1 MVSVWVVGFG
11 CGWVWATEMCTDYGS
26 QKVLNLVADTYLD
39 GDGLDIHAAFESPVY
54 RWFATMGQ
62 INWAVDFTISGW
74 TLQVVGH

>member
-1 MVSVWVVGFG
+1 
-11 CGWVWATEMCTDYGS
+11 MCTDYGS

-62 INWAVDFTISGW
+62 IN
-74 TLQVVGH
+74 